1 MVMTR
6 FIVVDIPLAY
16 NMIIGRPILNR
27 LKVMISTYQMMMKFL
42 IIPNKNQCQGDE
54 ERFEG
59 VSLMV
64 YNDSLLPEK
73 GSA

>member
-27 LKVMISTYQMMMKFL
+27 LKVMISTYQMMKKFL
-42 IIPNKNQCQGDE
+42 IKINVRE
-54 ERFEG
+54 MR
-59 VSLMV
+59 S
-64 YNDSLLPEK
+64 DSKE
-73 GSA
+73 SR